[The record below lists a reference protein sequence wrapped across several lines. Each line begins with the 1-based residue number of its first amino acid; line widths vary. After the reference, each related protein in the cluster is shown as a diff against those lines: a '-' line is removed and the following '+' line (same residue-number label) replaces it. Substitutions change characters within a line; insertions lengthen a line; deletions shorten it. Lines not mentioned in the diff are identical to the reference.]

1 MIVEPIREWW
11 TAAEFAAMGLPGVP
25 ATDRGVTLMIERNG
39 HHAPELAWPDNAS
52 GVWRKRKA
60 KGGGR
65 EYRAD
70 VLPTAAQTR
79 LAMRQRRAQP
89 VATPSPDAA
98 KAERDIAGRH
108 AWFEALPERRK
119 AQARDRLALLLAVRD
134 REQAGA
140 SRDLA
145 MMDVAAEG
153 GVSLRTLYNWAGL
166 VAGLDRHDWLPALA
180 PRFTG
185 RIAEVECD
193 DAAWDALQAL
203 YLRPEKPNFSDCYRD
218 LQKLAA
224 ANGWTIPSA
233 RTLERRLADLP
244 VTKRVLMREGVQA
257 LKELYPAQRR
267 VRTDLHALQ
276 AVNADGHKWD
286 VFCRW
291 PDGFVGRPVSVF
303 FQDLY
308 SNMAL
313 SWRTARSENTA
324 TVLLAFGD
332 MVEAFGIPDTIT
344 LDNGRNFA
352 SKWFSGGTPNRYRFK
367 VKDSDPVGV
376 LTQLGTEI
384 HWTTPYSGQSKPIE
398 RMFRDFA
405 QSIAKDIRFAGA
417 WTGNTI
423 DAKPENYASAAV
435 PIDLFEAVIAE
446 RVAEHNARAGR
457 RSKVCDGRLSFE
469 AAFRLSYQ
477 DAVIRRAR
485 PEHSRL
491 WLLAAEGITV
501 RQQDGSLNFENN
513 RYWHEALLEHLGK
526 KVVVRFD
533 ADDLHAG
540 LHVYRLDGAYI
551 AHAPCIEDVGFYSK
565 AEGQAANRARR
576 DWMRAQKSAAETRFS
591 LDDIVALMPTPA
603 TPEPIDPPRI
613 VRPVFGNLAATA
625 RPANDYDQ
633 DDVMTDFGKA
643 VRQLR
648 IVSNENG
655 ADD

>member
-1 MIVEPIREWW
+1 MMVDPIREWW

-25 ATDRGVTLMIERNG
+25 VDKGNLIAMIERNG
-39 HHAPELAWPDNAS
+39 HHAQNLAWPTNPN
-52 GVWRKRKA
+52 GVWRKRRG

-89 VATPSPDAA
+89 VAAPTPDAA

-108 AWFEALPERRK
+108 AWFETLPERRK

-134 REQAGA
+134 LEVSGMA
-140 SRDLA
+140 RDLA

-166 VAGLDRHDWLPALA
+166 VAGLERQDWLPALA

-185 RIAEVECD
+185 RVAEVDCD
-193 DAAWDALQAL
+193 EAAWEALRSL
-203 YLRPEKPNFSDCYRD
+203 YLRPEQPNFSDCYRD
-218 LQKLAA
+218 LEKLAA
-224 ANGWTIPSA
+224 AHGWTIPSA
-233 RTLERRLADLP
+233 RTLERRLAEIP
-244 VTKRVLMREGVQA
+244 TVIRVLKREGINA

-267 VRTDLHALQ
+267 VRTDLNALE

-286 VFCRW
+286 VFCKW
-291 PDGFVGRPVSVF
+291 PDGFIGRPVSVF

-313 SWRTARSENTA
+313 AWRTARSENTA

-332 MVEAFGIPDTIT
+332 MVQTFGIPDIIT

-405 QSIAKDIRFAGA
+405 QGIAKDIRFAGA

-423 DAKPENYASAAV
+423 DAKPENYASTAV

-457 RSKVCDGRLSFE
+457 RTPVCAGKLSFE

-501 RQQDGSLNFENN
+501 RQQDGSLNFEGN

-526 KVVVRFD
+526 KVVIRFD

-540 LHVYRLDGAYI
+540 LHVYRLDGAYV
-551 AHAPCIEDVGFYSK
+551 AHAPCIQDIGFYSK

-576 DWMRAQKSAAETRFS
+576 AWMRAQKDASETRFS
-591 LDDIVALMPTPA
+591 LDDLVALMPTPA
-603 TPEPIDPPRI
+603 VPEPVAAPRLI
-613 VRPVFGNLAATA
+613 RPVFGNLAANS
-625 RPANDYDQ
+625 RPANDYEQ
-633 DDVMTDFGKA
+633 DEVMTDFGKA
-643 VRQLR
+643 VQRLR

-655 ADD
+655 ADE

>member
-1 MIVEPIREWW
+1 MKPDPVREWW
-11 TAAEFAAMGLPGVP
+11 TAAEIAAMALPGIP

-39 HHAPELAWPDNAS
+39 HHAAELEFPSNAN
-52 GVWRKRKA
+52 GIWRKRKA

-65 EYRAD
+65 EYRMD
-70 VLPTAAQTR
+70 VLPASAQAR

-89 VATPSPDAA
+89 AAAAEPLPA
-98 KAERDIAGRH
+98 KAGRDIAERH

-119 AQARDRLALLLAVRD
+119 QQARDRLALLLAVRD
-134 REQAGA
+134 LEMTGKA
-140 SRDLA
+140 RDLA
-145 MMDVAAEG
+145 MMDVAADA

-166 VAGLDRHDWLPALA
+166 VAGLERHDWLPALA

-185 RIAEVECD
+185 RVAETECD
-193 DAAWDALQAL
+193 EPAWDALQAL
-203 YLRPEKPNFSDCYRD
+203 YLRPERPNFSDCYRD
-218 LQKLAA
+218 LERLAA

-233 RTLERRLADLP
+233 RTLERRLAELP
-244 VTKRVLMREGVQA
+244 VTKRVLLREGVQA

-267 VRTDLHALQ
+267 DRGTLHALE

-286 VFCRW
+286 VFCKW
-291 PDGFVGRPVSVF
+291 PDGFVGRPISIF

-313 SWRTARSENTA
+313 AWRTARSENTA

-332 MVEAFGIPDTIT
+332 MVEAFGIPDVIT

-352 SKWFSGGTPNRYRFK
+352 SKWLSGGTPNRYRFK

-376 LTQLGTEI
+376 LTQLGVDI

-405 QSIAKDIRFAGA
+405 QSIAKDVRFAGA

-423 DAKPENYASAAV
+423 DAKPENYASSAV
-435 PIDLFEAVIAE
+435 PIDVFEAVIAE

-457 RSKVCDGRLSFE
+457 RTAVCAGKLSFE

-491 WLLAAEGITV
+491 WMLAAEGVSI
-501 RQQDGSLNFENN
+501 RQQDGTLHFEGN

-526 KVVVRFD
+526 KVVIRFD

-540 LHVYRLDGAYI
+540 LHVYRLDGAYV
-551 AHAPCIEDVGFYSK
+551 AHVPCIQDIGFYSK

-576 DWMRAQKSAAETRFS
+576 AWMKAQKEAADTRFS
-591 LDDIVALMPTPA
+591 LDDIVALMPAPPA
-603 TPEPIDPPRI
+603 PEPIDPPRI
-613 VRPVFGNLAATA
+613 VRPVFGNLAAAA

-633 DDVMTDFGKA
+633 DEVLTDFGKA
-643 VRQLR
+643 MRRFRV
-648 IVSNENG
+648 VENENG